1 MSNLLT
7 PWLLAA
13 TATLALITAPAS
25 AASYKQ
31 TNLVSDQPGLA
42 PIVDANLKNPWGLAL
57 SATGGN
63 LWVSNQ
69 ATGTSTIYAGGVAGS
84 PFTVN
89 PLVVSIPWGGSPVG
103 IVFSGNQDFT
113 VTSGADSGPARFIFS
128 SLSGVVSGWNPAVP
142 SPAPSSNAQ
151 IGATTAGA
159 VYTGLALDSSPGA
172 SRLYAADVVG
182 NKIDVFDKNFAP
194 VALAPGA
201 FTVPGL
207 PANLHIFNIQKLG
220 GTLYAT
226 FENVTDPP
234 AGGAVAA
241 FDLNGNFLR
250 KIVEGAPVSAPWG
263 LALAPSNFGPLS
275 NALLVGN
282 NLGDNRINAFDPITG
297 QLLGQVRDGNG
308 NAIEIDGLWGLQF
321 GNGISVGDTNTLIF
335 SAGSTTELTGSWARL
350 PWCPSRA
357 EPSRAV
363 DDCRHFAGRIQTRQV
378 TQRFFRLAC
387 GVAQERSSIFIDAAA
402 AKRGQV
408 GLVTAGRTTD
418 PTCHTHL
425 RLTQLPA

>member
-1 MSNLLT
+1 MSKILA

-13 TATLALITAPAS
+13 VGTLAFIAAPTA

-31 TNLVSDQPGLA
+31 KNLVSDQPGLA

-57 SATGGN
+57 SSAGGN

-84 PFTVN
+84 PFTSN
-89 PLVVSIPWGGSPVG
+89 PLVVSIPGGGNPVG

-142 SPAPSSNAQ
+142 LPPPSSNAQ
-151 IGATTAGA
+151 IGSTTAGA
-159 VYTGLALDSSPGA
+159 VYTGLALTSSPGA
-172 SRLYAADVVG
+172 SRLYVADVVG
-182 NKIDVFDKNFAP
+182 NKIDVFDQSFAP

-207 PANLHIFNIQKLG
+207 PANLHPFNIQNLG

-226 FENVTDPP
+226 FENVIDPS

-241 FDLNGNFLR
+241 FDLKGNFLR
-250 KIVEGAPVSAPWG
+250 KIVEGGPVSAPWG

-282 NLGDNRINAFDPITG
+282 NLGDNRINAFDPLTG
-297 QLLGQVRDGNG
+297 QLLGQLRDANDD
-308 NAIEIDGLWGLQF
+308 AIEINGLWGLQF

-335 SAGSTTELTGSWARL
+335 SAGIDNGTHGILGTLTVV
-350 PWCPSRA
+350 P
-357 EPSRAV
+357 EPSSLAVALVAGAALLRMPRRCHRRRA
-363 DDCRHFAGRIQTRQV
+363 T
-378 TQRFFRLAC
+378 
-387 GVAQERSSIFIDAAA
+387 
-402 AKRGQV
+402 
-408 GLVTAGRTTD
+408 
-418 PTCHTHL
+418 
-425 RLTQLPA
+425 